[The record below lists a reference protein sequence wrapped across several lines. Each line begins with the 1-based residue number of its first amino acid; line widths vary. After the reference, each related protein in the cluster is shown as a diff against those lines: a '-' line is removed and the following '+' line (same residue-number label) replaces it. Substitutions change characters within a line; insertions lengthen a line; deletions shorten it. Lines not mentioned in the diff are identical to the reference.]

1 MPGRVENLKPF
12 TSDQD
17 REAARRN
24 GRKGAAVTAA
34 IKRERRETEARLLT
48 ERLLRPWEY
57 WLKRSTYFKL
67 RPKYRD
73 FIGNY
78 ILCGNAAEA
87 ARMTGYSHKW
97 ARCIGCRLLARQD
110 VRAGLHCYAA
120 FIRQESDPA
129 AFGIVELEQ
138 GGEYVNMWPY
148 GRQRK

>member
-1 MPGRVENLKPF
+1 MPGGRIENLKPF

-48 ERLLRPWEY
+48 ERLLKPWEY

-67 RPKYRD
+67 RPKHRD
-73 FIGNY
+73 FIGDY

-87 ARMTGYSHKW
+87 ARRAGYSHKW

-110 VRAGLHCYAA
+110 VRAGLHCYIA

-129 AFGIVELEQ
+129 AYGIVELGR
-138 GGEYVNMWPY
+138 GGGYVRVW
-148 GRQRK
+148 